1 MKHSSQFLGEIMS
14 NPNIVEKLYEER
26 NNLWE
31 QMKELNDREISEN
44 RSLDSAE
51 KEQWDKMNDRMSEID
66 SRVSELA
73 SLEESNKKA
82 EEARAMFETKPVIE
96 EKADEEISDAKI
108 LRAFATGEVRSHNFE
123 KRDLDKAN
131 DGGLVPQGF
140 FDQII
145 AKLDENAVVRNV
157 ATVVPTAGGED
168 IKFPQV
174 TALSS
179 ASLVA
184 EGGAIGESDPTS
196 ASVTLGA
203 FKYAYLVQV
212 SSELLAD
219 EGVDIEAFLAN
230 DAGRALG
237 NGAGADF
244 ATANGSSK
252 PNGIMNA
259 SSAGVTCASATA
271 ITSDEVIDLMHS
283 VTAPYRVNSQ
293 FIMKDSTLKE
303 IRQLK
308 DSNNNYLFQQG
319 LQFGMPDTLLG
330 VPVLTDPNIEAI
342 ATGKKVVSYGD
353 HSKYYIREVNG
364 IQVDRSVDYAF
375 ANDLVTFRF
384 IYRAD
389 GDLLDTN
396 AIKHMKMA

>member
-1 MKHSSQFLGEIMS
+1 MQ
-14 NPNIVEKLYEER
+14 NPIVEKLYEER

-31 QMKELNDREISEN
+31 QMKELNDREINEN

-82 EEARAMFETKPVIE
+82 EEARAMFDSKPVIE
-96 EKADEEISDAKI
+96 EKKLEVAKTDGDI

-123 KRDLDKAN
+123 KRDLTKSG

-145 AKLDENAVVRNV
+145 AKLDENAVVRSV
-157 ATVVPTAGGED
+157 ATVVGTASGED
-168 IKFPQV
+168 IKMPQV

-179 ASLVA
+179 ASLIA
-184 EGGAIGESDPTS
+184 EGGAISESDPTS

-252 PNGIMNA
+252 PNGVVNA
-259 SSAGVTCASATA
+259 SGTGVTCASATA
-271 ITSDEVIDLMHS
+271 ITSDEVIDMYHS
-283 VTAPYRVNSQ
+283 VTSPYRVNAQ
-293 FIMKDSTLKE
+293 WIMNDSTLKK

-308 DSNNNYLFQQG
+308 DSQNNYLFHQG

-330 VPVLTDPNIEAI
+330 EPVLTDPNYDAI
-342 ATGKKVVSYGD
+342 ATAKKVMTFGD

-364 IQVDRSVDYAF
+364 IQVDRSIDYAF

-396 AIKHMKMA
+396 AVKRMVMG

>member
-1 MKHSSQFLGEIMS
+1 MS
-14 NPNIVEKLYEER
+14 NPIVEKLYEER
-26 NNLWE
+26 ANLWD
-31 QMKELNDREISEN
+31 QMKELNDREIKEE
-44 RSLDSAE
+44 RSLDASE
-51 KEQWDKMNDRMSEID
+51 KEAWDKMNDRMSEID
-66 SRVSELA
+66 ARTSELA
-73 SLEESNKKA
+73 TVEEANQKS
-82 EEARAMFETKPVIE
+82 EEARAIFESSSPAPVIE
-96 EKADEEISDAKI
+96 KEVEAPTDASI
-108 LRAFATGEVRSHNFE
+108 LRSMANGEVRSHNFE

-145 AKLDENAVVRNV
+145 AKLDENAAVRQF
-157 ATVVPTAGGED
+157 ATVVPTGGGED
-168 IKFPQV
+168 IKFPQI
-174 TALSS
+174 TALS
-179 ASLVA
+179 AAVLVA

-244 ATANGSSK
+244 AIANGSSK
-252 PNGIMNA
+252 PNGVMNA
-259 SSAGVTCASATA
+259 AGTGVTCASATA
-271 ITSDEVIDLMHS
+271 ITSDEVIDLYHS
-283 VTAPYRVNSQ
+283 VTSPYRTNGAW
-293 FIMKDSTLKE
+293 IMNDATLKE

-308 DSNNNYLFQQG
+308 DSNNQYLWQPS
-319 LQFGMPDTLLG
+319 LQLGNPATLLG
-330 VPVLTDPNIEAI
+330 APVATDSNIETI
-342 ATGKKVVSYGD
+342 ATAKKVMAWGD
-353 HSKYYIREVNG
+353 MSKYYIREVNG

-396 AIKHMKMA
+396 AVKRMVMG

>member
-1 MKHSSQFLGEIMS
+1 
-14 NPNIVEKLYEER
+14 
-26 NNLWE
+26 
-31 QMKELNDREISEN
+31 
-44 RSLDSAE
+44 
-51 KEQWDKMNDRMSEID
+51 MSEID
-66 SRVSELA
+66 ARVKEIATIEEANQKSEEARDLFD
-73 SLEESNKKA
+73 SKPVVEEKKA
-82 EEARAMFETKPVIE
+82 EVIT
-96 EKADEEISDAKI
+96 DASI
-108 LRAFATGEVRSHNFE
+108 LRQFATGEVRSHNFE

-145 AKLDENAVVRNV
+145 AKLDENAAVRQF
-157 ATVVPTAGGED
+157 ATVVPTGGGED
-168 IKFPQV
+168 IKFPQI
-174 TALSS
+174 TALS
-179 ASLVA
+179 AATLVA

-244 ATANGSSK
+244 AIANGSSI
-252 PNGIMNA
+252 PIGVMNA
-259 SSAGVTCASATA
+259 AGTGVTCASATV
-271 ITSDEVIDLMHS
+271 ITSDEVIDLYHS
-283 VTAPYRVNSQ
+283 VTSPIRTNGAW
-293 FIMKDSTLKE
+293 IMNDATLKE

-308 DSNNNYLFQQG
+308 DSNNQYLWQPS
-319 LQFGMPDTLLG
+319 LQLGNPATLLG
-330 VPVLTDPNIEAI
+330 APVATDSNIETI
-342 ATGKKVVSYGD
+342 ATTKKVMAWGD
-353 HSKYYIREVNG
+353 MSKYYIREVNG

-396 AIKHMKMA
+396 AVKRMVMG

>member
-1 MKHSSQFLGEIMS
+1 MANS
-14 NPNIVEKLYEER
+14 IVEKLYDER

-31 QMKELNDREISEN
+31 QMKELNDREINEN

-51 KEQWDKMNDRMSEID
+51 KEQWDKMNDRMSAID
-66 SRVSELA
+66 ARVQELA
-73 SLEESNKKA
+73 SVEEANKKS
-82 EEARAMFETKPVIE
+82 EEARAMFDSKPVIE
-96 EKADEEISDAKI
+96 KKAEQKSEASI
-108 LRAFATGEVRSHNFE
+108 LRKLAQGEIRSHNFE
-123 KRDLDKAN
+123 KRDLTKSGDA
-131 DGGLVPQGF
+131 GLVPENF

-145 AKLDENAVVRNV
+145 AKLDENAVVRSY
-157 ATVVPTAGGED
+157 ATVVSTASGEN
-168 IKFPQV
+168 IKMPQV

-184 EGGAIGESDPTS
+184 EGASIGESDPTS

-203 FKYAYLVQV
+203 YKYAYLVQV

-237 NGAGADF
+237 NGAGAHF
-244 ATANGSSK
+244 ATGDGSSK
-252 PNGIMNA
+252 PNGLVTA
-259 SSAGVTCASATA
+259 TSAGVTCASATA
-271 ITSDEVIDLMHS
+271 ITSDEVIDLYHS
-283 VTAPYRVNSQ
+283 VIAPYRNNGTW
-293 FIMKDSTLKE
+293 IMKDSTLKE

-308 DSNNNYLFQQG
+308 DSNNQYLWQPSLQQG
-319 LQFGMPDTLLG
+319 NPDILLG
-330 VPVLTDPNIEAI
+330 SPVATDPNYDAI
-342 ATGKKVVSYGD
+342 ATAKKVMTFGD
-353 HSKYYIREVNG
+353 VSKYFVREVQG
-364 IQVDRSVDYAF
+364 IQVDRSLDFAF

-396 AIKHMKMA
+396 AVKHMVMA